1 LRIALKLRPK
11 ILVLVVG
18 ILLVSFAA
26 LSMPIYWYSRSAL
39 EDELDKRLLSAAKV
53 AVKNI
58 NQELAINL
66 TREPAL
72 PTVRTALERELSPFV
87 VEGIEGLAVYSY
99 EGVQLAQWSS
109 TTGTYPQIDA
119 LLQAISGPGRDTEAT
134 VSEIFQLPGGGY
146 FKAAAVPFTN
156 GDTTSPVLVIWGG
169 AAFMSVIDQMIG
181 GIFWIVLGSV
191 IVAVSMTV
199 VFSRSLARPVMELSK
214 YAKSIQQNIYSD
226 PVDLERR
233 DEFGDLSKS
242 LVEMHKEI
250 QQNEQSMK
258 QLLSGI
264 AHEIKNP
271 LGGMEIYTGLLE
283 EGLVKQLGR
292 KEAEEYLSYLEKVTE
307 ELRNLKHIVSEYLD
321 YARPTKSDIKP
332 TEVEKIVEDVQI
344 LLQPE
349 MSQKKVH
356 FTLAGRG
363 VVSGDESKLRRVFLN
378 LLKNSLDATAEN
390 GSITVDIHSDQ
401 KAVRI
406 DVRDTGKGI
415 PDEDISRIFEPY
427 YTTQDKGHGLGLAIV
442 KSIIDEMNGTII
454 VSSTIGNGTTFT
466 LRFSQVEPHE

>member
-1 LRIALKLRPK
+1 MKLRPK

-26 LSMPIYWYSRSAL
+26 LSIPLYWYSRSAL
-39 EDELDKRLLSAAKV
+39 EDELDKRLLAV
-53 AVKNI
+53 ANI
-58 NQELAINL
+58 AVNQINPELANYL
-66 TREPAL
+66 TREPDL
-72 PTVRTALERELSPFV
+72 PTVRAALERELSSFV
-87 VEGIEGLAVYSY
+87 VEGIEGLAVFSY
-99 EGVQLAQWSS
+99 QGAHLAQWSS
-109 TTGTYPQIDA
+109 AAGAYPQIDA
-119 LLQAISGPGRDTEAT
+119 LLQSISGPGRNTEPT
-134 VSEIFQLPGGGY
+134 VSEIFQLPGGAY
-146 FKAAAVPFTN
+146 LKAAAVVFPN
-156 GDTTSPVLVIWGG
+156 GESTPPVLVVWGG
-169 AAFMSVIDQMIG
+169 ATFMSVIDQMIG

-214 YAKSIQQNIYSD
+214 YANSIQQNIYSD

-233 DEFGDLSKS
+233 DEFGDLSRS
-242 LVEMHKEI
+242 LIEMQKEI

-258 QLLSGI
+258 ELLSGI

-271 LGGMEIYTGLLE
+271 LGGIEIYTGLLE
-283 EGLVKQLGR
+283 EGLAKQLEG

-321 YARPTKSDIKP
+321 YARPTKSHIKP
-332 TEVEKIVEDVQI
+332 TEVEKTVEDVHI

-349 MSQKKVH
+349 MSQKRVR

-363 VVSGDESKLRRVFLN
+363 VVFGDESKLRRVFLN

-390 GSITVDIHSDQ
+390 GSISVDIHSDQ
-401 KAVRI
+401 KAVSI
-406 DVRDTGKGI
+406 DVTDTGKGI

-427 YTTQDKGHGLGLAIV
+427 FTTQDKGHGLGLAIV
-442 KSIIDEMNGTII
+442 KSIVDEMNGTII
-454 VSSTIGNGTTFT
+454 VSSTVDNGTTFT
-466 LRFSQVEPHE
+466 LRFSPVEPNEQD